1 MRILL
6 QALSKFRLA
15 CSRRRLEKLSRT
27 RGAMGRM
34 NLPDP
39 KRQRTAALELV
50 LIFFVVALAGCAVG
64 PNYKSPKTATG
75 PSFTRGNQPGA
86 TTNSPTV
93 LWWHSFKDDTLDQLV
108 DAAVSTNTDLRIAT
122 ANLREARALRRLANF
137 DLAPTVTA
145 NAGYEDR
152 RNSAIV
158 SRPGADRHLE
168 IYDAG
173 FDATW
178 ELDIFGGVRR
188 STEAARAQAQSAE
201 AARRDVLIS
210 VIAEVARNYF
220 ELRGTQHQL
229 EVAIQNATNQ
239 TDTLHIT
246 QLRLEGGRGTQF
258 DVARARAQLNST
270 LAIIPPLQAQIARA
284 IHRLSVLTGQQPG
297 ALLETLNKPAPLPKA
312 PELVALGDPAQLLRR
327 RPDVRVAERDLAV
340 ATARVGV
347 ETADLFPRVTFIG
360 RAGFQ
365 ADTFSGLT
373 KAGGDTWSF
382 GPRISW
388 AALDLG
394 RVHARIKAAGARA
407 EALLANF
414 DRAVLGALEETENA
428 LVAWGREQARRDY
441 LSESSKASEEAAAL
455 ARQRY
460 EAGATDFLNVLDA
473 ERVLLEGQNQLAASE
488 TRAATAL
495 VAVYK
500 ALGAGWEVENSK

>member
-1 MRILL
+1 MRILYF
-6 QALSKFRLA
+6 ALL
-15 CSRRRLEKLSRT
+15 
-27 RGAMGRM
+27 G
-34 NLPDP
+34 
-39 KRQRTAALELV
+39 
-50 LIFFVVALAGCAVG
+50 ALAGCAVG
-64 PNYKSPKTATG
+64 PNYKAPQTATQS
-75 PSFTRGNQPGA
+75 SFTRANQPGA
-86 TTNSPTV
+86 TTNSPV
-93 LWWHSFKDDTLDQLV
+93 VFWWRSFNDGGLDRLV
-108 DAAVSTNTDLRIAT
+108 DAAVATNTDLRIAT

-137 DLAPTVTA
+137 DLGPTVTA
-145 NAGYEDR
+145 NAGYANER
-152 RNSAIV
+152 LSKVNLPPGFPRN
-158 SRPGADRHLE
+158 LE
-168 IYDAG
+168 VYDAG

-178 ELDIFGGVRR
+178 ELDFFGRVRR

-229 EVAIQNATNQ
+229 EVAIRNATNQ
-239 TDTLHIT
+239 TETLHIT

-258 DVARARAQLNST
+258 DVARARAQLNLT
-270 LAIIPPLQAQIARA
+270 LSLIPPLEAQIAKA

-297 ALLETLNKPAPLPKA
+297 TLLETLSKPGPLPNA

-327 RPDVRVAERDLAV
+327 RPDVRVAERDLAA
-340 ATARVGV
+340 ATARIGV
-347 ETADLFPRVTFIG
+347 QTADLFPRVTFVGQI
-360 RAGFQ
+360 GFQ
-365 ADTFSGLT
+365 AETFSGLT

-382 GPRISW
+382 GPRITW
-388 AALDLG
+388 AALDIG

-414 DRAVLGALEETENA
+414 DRTVLGALEETENA
-428 LVAWGREQARRDY
+428 LVEWGREQARRDY
-441 LSESSKASEEAAAL
+441 LQQSALASEEAAAL

-460 EAGATDFLNVLDA
+460 EVGAADFLNVLDA

-500 ALGAGWEVENSK
+500 ALGAGWEFEVK